1 MVVELG
7 IVLKNDQI
15 HQPHHIVLKAGVP
28 AVRQQGQSGKAPA
41 QAALQKLLDAYAA
54 SRAAKGTYTAADPE
68 TRTSI
73 RDGMGALA
81 AALTVIVGGDGTPD
95 NPGLDGITAGLR
107 ELADGLEEG
116 LGGSNSAEGLKQ
128 LAQGLSALSAEY
140 GALDAGLA
148 AYADGGGRMAEGYG
162 GLEALGDGSVEL
174 AEGGRALREGTHDM
188 QTNTADLPLPDILQA
203 EIDRLAGGLRPGR
216 FFPGLVCLF

>member
-1 MVVELG
+1 MISPAISETGSAAPVLQPFLQNGNTAADGKQEDIPLRIVVELG

-107 ELADGLEEG
+107 ELAGPG
-116 LGGSNSAEGLKQ
+116 WKRVWAGQTRQRGWNS
-128 LAQGLSALSAEY
+128 
-140 GALDAGLA
+140 
-148 AYADGGGRMAEGYG
+148 
-162 GLEALGDGSVEL
+162 
-174 AEGGRALREGTHDM
+174 
-188 QTNTADLPLPDILQA
+188 
-203 EIDRLAGGLRPGR
+203 
-216 FFPGLVCLF
+216 

>member
-28 AVRQQGQSGKAPA
+28 AVRHHGQTSKAPPH
-41 QAALQKLLDAYAA
+41 AALQKQLDSY
-54 SRAAKGTYTAADPE
+54 AADPE

-140 GALDAGLA
+140 GAFDAGLA

-162 GLEALGDGSVEL
+162 GLHTGLEALGDGSVEL

-216 FFPGLVCLF
+216 FFPGLVCLL